1 MSIFRPS
8 LALACLA
15 LCQALASA
23 ADRPTDPTKD
33 PVAQMADRLAAL
45 PTALLKEP
53 RTDDQLADALVLA
66 TFKKFPTVEQ
76 RDNIKEHLK
85 KRAAN
90 RKQACED
97 IIWAYVNTREF
108 MQIHGF
114 TMADVNELC
123 DRIEKIK

>member
-23 ADRPTDPTKD
+23 ADDTKD
-33 PVAQMADRLAAL
+33 RVAQMADRLAAL

-53 RTDDQLADALVLA
+53 MTDDQLADALVLA

-97 IIWAYVNTREF
+97 IIWAFVNTREF